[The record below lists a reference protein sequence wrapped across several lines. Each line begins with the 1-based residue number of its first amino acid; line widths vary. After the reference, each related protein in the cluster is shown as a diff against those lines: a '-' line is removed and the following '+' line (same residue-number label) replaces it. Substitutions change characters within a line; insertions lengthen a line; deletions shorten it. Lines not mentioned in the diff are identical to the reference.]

1 MFISPENAVSINT
14 RVPSPVS
21 QLMLCGL
28 LLRIVL
34 SVFTV
39 DSVISSPYFLDSF
52 LVISVHARKYS
63 CHSSLSNITPISLH
77 VSSVV
82 EHTFC
87 AVALFFFLFF
97 WQFGSLLYNVVCII
111 IIIIIVVVQYV
122 CLLSQAFLPGTSLEP
137 AVIPTAQAASFTLQY
152 FPYYV

>member
-1 MFISPENAVSINT
+1 MLFRLSYFKILSASSLIMFISPENAVSINT

-87 AVALFFFLFF
+87 AVALFFFCS
-97 WQFGSLLYNVVCII
+97 FGNLGHSCIMWSVLLLLLLLLLYNM
-111 IIIIIVVVQYV
+111 YV
-122 CLLSQAFLPGTSLEP
+122 SCHRHFFLVLLLNQR
-137 AVIPTAQAASFTLQY
+137 
-152 FPYYV
+152 